1 MKPTEALLY
10 VLVEKLGKE
19 FIPAP
24 MLREFEIAAA
34 EAKNVIRSDAQLSSW
49 VGGKIGRIDTWQ
61 GVLQPPEQASRV
73 LSIVSGALFADQII
87 EIRYLSERGE
97 SRKRVRPL
105 ALLERDQVHYAVFRY
120 FGFSD
125 ARLVALHRVLE
136 ARVVEHHEQEIDRT
150 FDLEAFL
157 ADGLPFTPQGD
168 RMLDLRLSLAEST
181 HRSFSGR
188 PLRGTSSVTPPV
200 DGWFEVEANDVPN
213 TMELRWW
220 LLGLGAKVRIRA
232 PEFLAKELQYLLHD
246 PLTGLLTRGT
256 CRENLHK
263 LLATVQRTGRPGAVA
278 LIDIDHFKRI
288 NDELGHA
295 AGDIVLKEVAQRL
308 KSACRSTDSVGRWG
322 GEEFLVLLPDTTLE
336 EAAILCERLREVVAV
351 TPFLVD
357 ASGVPRNVTVS
368 IGVSAVD
375 HVSTSETAER
385 TEKAETVVVNDADL
399 ALYKAKISRN
409 RVEIFEDVKR

>member
-1 MKPTEALLY
+1 M
-10 VLVEKLGKE
+10 
-19 FIPAP
+19 
-24 MLREFEIAAA
+24 
-34 EAKNVIRSDAQLSSW
+34 
-49 VGGKIGRIDTWQ
+49 
-61 GVLQPPEQASRV
+61 
-73 LSIVSGALFADQII
+73 
-87 EIRYLSERGE
+87 
-97 SRKRVRPL
+97 
-105 ALLERDQVHYAVFRY
+105 HYAVFRY

-136 ARVVEHHEQEIDRT
+136 AHVVEHHEQEIDRT